1 MLLSFFII
9 MVICFILI
17 RLMPFQSEAQG
28 QAAIVEA
35 ARREALGYN
44 KPQKEFFEACY
55 AQIPDFAPEKAIIL
69 GDSLTSDI
77 LGGINGGIK
86 TCWFN
91 LRGEKGRD
99 DIVPDFEIRTLEE
112 FPPLLERL

>member
-1 MLLSFFII
+1 MFSRPINPEMIIPTSKVALKTSCLRACGNDIEKAEKLYDFF
-9 MVICFILI
+9 VKDL
-17 RLMPFQSEAQG
+17 QE
-28 QAAIVEA
+28 
-35 ARREALGYN
+35 
-44 KPQKEFFEACY
+44 
-55 AQIPDFAPEKAIIL
+55 IPDFDPEKAIIL

-91 LRGEKGRD
+91 LRGEKGRT
-99 DIVPDFEIRTLEE
+99 DIVPDFEIRTLDE